1 MLLTLETAT
10 LENGT
15 YTWRFPKMKFEYCI
29 QTCVLDTPTYF
40 GVYCYMY
47 KGTDKQVSQLI
58 CPPTFFPYL
67 FEDEID
73 YFSIIFEKYSPLVA
87 TELTIE
93 LTPK

>member
-1 MLLTLETAT
+1 MILTLETAT

-15 YTWRFPKMKFEYCI
+15 YTWRFPKMKYTFCI

-40 GVYCYMY
+40 GVYCYVNQA
-47 KGTDKQVSQLI
+47 GDKEISQLV
-58 CPPTFFPYL
+58 CPPIFYPFTV
-67 FEDEID
+67 EDEYD
-73 YFSIIFEKYSPLVA
+73 YFSICFSKYSTLVA